1 MERIIDLILGSF
13 DFGYSFSV
21 NILTYLIIKL
31 IDNLNGDKQV
41 PTYMKRIIAVLCG
54 IVLGA
59 VMTLTEGFSMVI
71 VYSFILSLVSWD
83 TIFKPILKHYK
94 QLDYFKDG
102 NLSGIE

>member
-31 IDNLNGDKQV
+31 IDNLNGNKEV
-41 PTYMKRIIAVLCG
+41 PTYLKRTLAVLCG
-54 IVLGA
+54 IILGII
-59 VMTLTEGFSMVI
+59 MSLTQGFSMI
-71 VYSFILSLVSWD
+71 IIYSFIFSLVSWD
-83 TIFKPILKHYK
+83 AIFKPILKHYK

-102 NLSGIE
+102 NLSGLE